1 MVGGYSQGLN
11 RRKICRQVATPP
23 QSSQEPLHPR
33 FVLSGCKPPTKPVRR
48 VAARQPLSLWQPDEA
63 EVDGGH
69 VTSKFVGERWKRHRR
84 RGVGRGDPPK
94 SNFSTISQ
102 LTESPADFPIL
113 AMHKVSRFCIV
124 HCSLSL

>member
-33 FVLSGCKPPTKPVRR
+33 FVLSGCKPPPKPVRR
-48 VAARQPLSLWQPDEA
+48 IAARKPLSLWQPDEA

-69 VTSKFVGERWKRHRR
+69 VTSKFVGQRWKRHRR
-84 RGVGRGDPPK
+84 RGVGRGDPPIVRREE
-94 SNFSTISQ
+94 STIPRTLKAEQASICER
-102 LTESPADFPIL
+102 LYT
-113 AMHKVSRFCIV
+113 M
-124 HCSLSL
+124 

>member
-1 MVGGYSQGLN
+1 MVGSYSQGLN

-48 VAARQPLSLWQPDEA
+48 IAARQPLSLWQPDEA

-69 VTSKFVGERWKRHRR
+69 ATSKFVGQRWKRHRSA
-84 RGVGRGDPPK
+84 K
-94 SNFSTISQ
+94 FSECKVLLRS
-102 LTESPADFPIL
+102 LTQ
-113 AMHKVSRFCIV
+113 
-124 HCSLSL
+124 SLSHLLSLSC